1 MTNKEIDILAICICL
16 IYFLGWYLLLKFII

>member
-1 MTNKEIDILAICICL
+1 MTNKEIDILAIGICF